1 MALTDRDKRTLRT
14 GGIILGVLLVAFVL
28 FKVLMGGGGE
38 EAIPSSPPLRTSAAP
53 GGGQPTEAPSLTP
66 SPVLVLP
73 LRDPFSIPPGFP
85 VSPTSGATSPGA
97 TSPGATSPGAT
108 SPGATSPGATS
119 PGATTSGS
127 TRTPTADTATTTIGG
142 HTITLLD
149 TSSSGVEQASVE
161 VDTTVYHPSAGQSFG
176 PNRQYMLQS
185 VSGNCATFLFGDE
198 AFTLCVPQNK

>member
-14 GGIILGVLLVAFVL
+14 GGIILGVLLVAFVV
-28 FKVLMGGGGE
+28 FKVLTGGGAE
-38 EAIPSSPPLRTSAAP
+38 EPLPTSSPRTSAAS
-53 GGGQPTEAPSLTP
+53 GGQPTETPSLTP

-85 VSPTSGATSPGA
+85 VGPTSPGATSPGA

-119 PGATTSGS
+119 PGATTPGS

-149 TSSSGVEQASVE
+149 TSSSGVEQVSVE
-161 VDTTVYHPSAGQSFG
+161 VDSTVYHPSAGQSFG

-185 VSGNCATFLFGDE
+185 VSGTCATFLFGDE

>member
-28 FKVLMGGGGE
+28 FKVLPAAAARRRSRRRHRCGR
-38 EAIPSSPPLRTSAAP
+38 ALPPRRRSADRDA
-53 GGGQPTEAPSLTP
+53 QPDALARVGPAAAR
-66 SPVLVLP
+66 PVL
-73 LRDPFSIPPGFP
+73 DPAWVPGEP
-85 VSPTSGATSPGA
+85 DRPDLAGKHHRAGRPSWVEPRR
-97 TSPGATSPGAT
+97 
-108 SPGATSPGATS
+108 
-119 PGATTSGS
+119 ATTSSGS
-127 TRTPTADTATTTIGG
+127 TPGTTSSTTRTPTADTATTTIGG

-161 VDTTVYHPSAGQSFG
+161 VDATVYHPSAGQSFG

-185 VSGNCATFLFGDE
+185 VSGTCATFLFGDE

>member
-1 MALTDRDKRTLRT
+1 MPLTDRDKRTLRT

-28 FKVLMGGGGE
+28 FKVLTGGGGE
-38 EAIPSSPPLRTSAAP
+38 EAISSSPPLRTSAAP
-53 GGGQPTEAPSLTP
+53 GGGQTTETPSLTP

-85 VSPTSGATSPGA
+85 VSPAGSSSPG
-97 TSPGATSPGAT
+97 TTSPGAT

-119 PGATTSGS
+119 PGATTPGTTSSS
-127 TRTPTADTATTTIGG
+127 TRTPTADTATAIIGG

-149 TSSSGVEQASVE
+149 TSSSGAEQASVE
-161 VDTTVYHPSAGQSFG
+161 VDATVYHPSAGQSFG

-185 VSGNCATFLFGDE
+185 VSGTCATFLFGDE